1 MGALFIDL
9 NKGSRIMSEQQT
21 WGIMPC
27 SKSIDI
33 SKGYS
38 RLELSP
44 TQEIQIGSLL
54 QQLPS
59 AAIAGAMPQFYTVS
73 FPNGGCP
80 ANLMRFQDGGAGS
93 PVMGE
98 NGIVTHA
105 SFHSMEVQ
113 ALVMGCFTVMSIASS
128 QYFLKQI
135 GNELQVI
142 KFGLDKI
149 LEFLY
154 GDKKAELM
162 SEVSF
167 IKYAY
172 QNYTSIMSHEYQRTA
187 MIGSIHNAK
196 KVAMKDIEFY
206 MTDLNS
212 IITAKGGNDIGTT
225 VEKAFQIKDSL
236 ELAMQ
241 LYGMSS
247 LLEVHY
253 SQNFDS
259 EYIKFVEKDISV
271 YIDKCEKQM
280 LGNFSALKIL
290 LDNAKGPLFRKMDKY
305 AIEKQINEFIESLNQ
320 GGESELRKSL
330 KASLNIITQKPEY
343 VMSRDGGV
351 YLKTVG

>member
-1 MGALFIDL
+1 
-9 NKGSRIMSEQQT
+9 MSEQQT
-21 WGIMPC
+21 WNIMPC

-54 QQLPS
+54 QQLPY
-59 AAIAGAMPQFYTVS
+59 AAIAGAMPQLYTVS
-73 FPNGGCP
+73 FPNGGFLH
-80 ANLMRFQDGGAGS
+80 NLMQFQDGGFGS
-93 PVMGE
+93 AVMNE
-98 NGIVTHA
+98 KGITTHA
-105 SFHSMEVQ
+105 SFHSMNIQ
-113 ALVMGCFTVMSIASS
+113 ALAMGCFTAMSIASS

-135 GNELQVI
+135 GNELKMI

-172 QNYTSIMSHEYQRTA
+172 QNYTSIMSHEHQRTA

-196 KVAMKDIEFY
+196 KVAMKDVEFY

-212 IITAKGGNDIGTT
+212 IIASKGGNDIGTT
-225 VEKAFQIKDSL
+225 IEKAFQIKESL

-241 LYGMSS
+241 LYGMSG

-253 SQNFDS
+253 SQNFDL
-259 EYIKFVEKDISV
+259 EYIKFIEKDISV

-290 LDNAKGPLFRKMDKY
+290 LDNAKGPLFRKMDKSV
-305 AIEKQINEFIESLNQ
+305 IEKQINEFVESLNQ
-320 GGESELRKSL
+320 GGESELRKLL
-330 KASLNIITQKPEY
+330 KESLNIITQKAEY
-343 VMSRDGGV
+343 IMTRDGGV
-351 YLKTVG
+351 YLKTVS